1 MREEGL
7 GIIMICINISNIVA
21 EAEIED
27 RRHIIIKI
35 SRGRGAEA
43 GIEEEAGNQVTLE
56 DVVVTSTI
64 IPQEGITPMKIL
76 LPNLNIYN
84 MKGEE
89 AAADLC
95 TQDTTTM
102 IDITTIEMKGI
113 IMKREEEI
121 IHITS
126 LIIITVNNTPHI
138 TRAITKK
145 TEKDLHQIHKDMVSI
160 IFIHLYKEDYRMKS
174 GGSNYFR
181 PPYLQPT
188 ESQQSF

>member
-160 IFIHLYKEDYRMKS
+160 IFIHLC
-174 GGSNYFR
+174 
-181 PPYLQPT
+181 
-188 ESQQSF
+188 

>member
-1 MREEGL
+1 MKMREVEPL
-7 GIIMICINISNIVA
+7 EVIMICINNSHIVA

-27 RRHIIIKI
+27 RHHIIIKI
-35 SRGRGAEA
+35 TKGRGVEA
-43 GIEEEAGNQVTLE
+43 GIEGGAGNQVTLE
-56 DVVVTSTI
+56 DVVVSSTI
-64 IPQEGITPMKIL
+64 IPQEAITPRKVLMHHLI
-76 LPNLNIYN
+76 IHN
-84 MKGEE
+84 MKGGE
-89 AAADLC
+89 AAADRHIK
-95 TQDTTTM
+95 DTTTT
-102 IDITTIEMKGI
+102 IGITTTEMKGT
-113 IMKREEEI
+113 IMKKEEEI

-181 PPYLQPT
+181 APY
-188 ESQQSF
+188 